1 MIDTYVVSKPQHSD
15 KNAINTME
23 DLCKGFETKASET
36 KEKSTDQDLSCG
48 SDLNLSTYVHDDT
61 VKTSDPE
68 RSKGCDLSV
77 DVASD
82 SDDRNRN
89 NAEGETSRQCD
100 SEVEATGKELTIS
113 NITSALNE
121 VDEAGTGAEKKAQET
136 VNICNIS
143 DENVKVICPF
153 CDYVFDEFSSEIFA
167 EHLKSVHGIKK
178 SLESLLGF
186 SYKILNLS
194 QGNYGSAVTVVVM
207 SAT

>member
-48 SDLNLSTYVHDDT
+48 SDLNLSTYVHNDT

-68 RSKGCDLSV
+68 RSKGCDLGV

-121 VDEAGTGAEKKAQET
+121 VDEAGTGVEKKAQE
-136 VNICNIS
+136 ICHIS

>member
-36 KEKSTDQDLSCG
+36 KEKSTDQDLSCD

-61 VKTSDPE
+61 VKTSGPE

-82 SDDRNRN
+82 SDDRN

-121 VDEAGTGAEKKAQET
+121 VDGAGTGAEKKVQET
-136 VNICNIS
+136 VNICHIS

-207 SAT
+207 SAA

>member
-1 MIDTYVVSKPQHSD
+1 
-15 KNAINTME
+15 ME

-61 VKTSDPE
+61 VKTSGPE

-77 DVASD
+77 DGASD
-82 SDDRNRN
+82 SDDRN

-136 VNICNIS
+136 VNICHIS

>member
-121 VDEAGTGAEKKAQET
+121 VDEAGTGVEKKAQE
-136 VNICNIS
+136 ICHIS

>member
-15 KNAINTME
+15 KNALNTME

-68 RSKGCDLSV
+68 RSKGCDLGV

-121 VDEAGTGAEKKAQET
+121 VDEAGTGVEKKAQE
-136 VNICNIS
+136 ICHIC

-194 QGNYGSAVTVVVM
+194 QGNYGSAATVVVM

>member
-15 KNAINTME
+15 KNALNTME

-61 VKTSDPE
+61 VKTSGPE

-77 DVASD
+77 DGASD

-136 VNICNIS
+136 VNICHIS

>member
-68 RSKGCDLSV
+68 RSKGCDLGV

-121 VDEAGTGAEKKAQET
+121 VDEAGTGVEKKAQE
-136 VNICNIS
+136 ICHIS

-207 SAT
+207 SAA

>member
-15 KNAINTME
+15 KNALNTME

-68 RSKGCDLSV
+68 RSKGCDLGV

-121 VDEAGTGAEKKAQET
+121 VDEAGTGVEKKAQE
-136 VNICNIS
+136 ICHIC

-207 SAT
+207 SAA

>member
-136 VNICNIS
+136 VNICHIS

>member
-36 KEKSTDQDLSCG
+36 QEKSTDQDLSCD
-48 SDLNLSTYVHDDT
+48 SDLNLSSYVHNDT

-68 RSKGCDLSV
+68 RSKGCDLGV

-121 VDEAGTGAEKKAQET
+121 VDGAGTGAEKKAQET
-136 VNICNIS
+136 VNICHIS

>member
-36 KEKSTDQDLSCG
+36 KEKSTDQDLSCD
-48 SDLNLSTYVHDDT
+48 SDLNLSIYVHNDT

-68 RSKGCDLSV
+68 RSKGCDLGV

-82 SDDRNRN
+82 SDDRN

-136 VNICNIS
+136 VNICHIS

-194 QGNYGSAVTVVVM
+194 QGNYGSAATVVVM

>member
-36 KEKSTDQDLSCG
+36 KEKSTDQDLSSG
-48 SDLNLSTYVHDDT
+48 SDLNLSTYVHNDT

-68 RSKGCDLSV
+68 RSKGCDLGV

-121 VDEAGTGAEKKAQET
+121 VDEAGTGVEKKAQE
-136 VNICNIS
+136 ICHIS

>member
-1 MIDTYVVSKPQHSD
+1 
-15 KNAINTME
+15 ME

-48 SDLNLSTYVHDDT
+48 SDLNLSTYVHNDT

-68 RSKGCDLSV
+68 RSKGCDLGV

-121 VDEAGTGAEKKAQET
+121 VDEAGTGVEKKAQE
-136 VNICNIS
+136 ICHIS

>member
-48 SDLNLSTYVHDDT
+48 SDLNLSTYVHNDT

-68 RSKGCDLSV
+68 RSKGCDLGV

-121 VDEAGTGAEKKAQET
+121 VDGAGTGAEKKAQET
-136 VNICNIS
+136 VNICHIS

>member
-68 RSKGCDLSV
+68 RSKGCDLGV

-121 VDEAGTGAEKKAQET
+121 VDEAGTGVEKKAQE
-136 VNICNIS
+136 ICHIS